1 MKHTLRRFPAAVPS
15 LYDSQILVPL
25 GFELTVVFQV
35 VPKHSACIS
44 GAVGAA
50 KVAILSDHHN
60 MVKFKGADDEG
71 FRRVNGEL
79 SIMLKKAVR
88 KMEDNREELASSEHS
103 GW

>member
-1 MKHTLRRFPAAVPS
+1 MA
-15 LYDSQILVPL
+15 
-25 GFELTVVFQV
+25 FQV

-60 MVKFKGADDEG
+60 MVKFKDAEDEG

-79 SIMLKKAVR
+79 SIMLKAVR
-88 KMEDNREELASSEHS
+88 KMEENREELASGSHS

>member
-1 MKHTLRRFPAAVPS
+1 MFFSDLSSF
-15 LYDSQILVPL
+15 
-25 GFELTVVFQV
+25 GFELTMTFQV

-60 MVKFKGADDEG
+60 MVKFKDAEDEG

-88 KMEDNREELASSEHS
+88 KMEENREELRVASSEHS

>member
-1 MKHTLRRFPAAVPS
+1 MA
-15 LYDSQILVPL
+15 
-25 GFELTVVFQV
+25 FQV

-60 MVKFKGADDEG
+60 MVKFKDAEDEG

-88 KMEDNREELASSEHS
+88 KMEENREELPAASGSRS
-103 GW
+103 SW

>member
-1 MKHTLRRFPAAVPS
+1 MA
-15 LYDSQILVPL
+15 
-25 GFELTVVFQV
+25 FQV

-60 MVKFKGADDEG
+60 MVKFRGAEDEG

-79 SIMLKKAVR
+79 SIMLKKAVQ
-88 KMEDNREELASSEHS
+88 KMEESWGELASDEYS

>member
-1 MKHTLRRFPAAVPS
+1 MA
-15 LYDSQILVPL
+15 
-25 GFELTVVFQV
+25 FQV

-60 MVKFKGADDEG
+60 MVKFKNAEDEG

-88 KMEDNREELASSEHS
+88 MMEENREELPVASGSHS

>member
-1 MKHTLRRFPAAVPS
+1 MFFSDLSSF
-15 LYDSQILVPL
+15 
-25 GFELTVVFQV
+25 GFELTMAFQV

-60 MVKFKGADDEG
+60 MVKFKNAEDEG

-88 KMEDNREELASSEHS
+88 MREENREDLPVAIGSHS

>member
-1 MKHTLRRFPAAVPS
+1 MLFS
-15 LYDSQILVPL
+15 DLGSF
-25 GFELTVVFQV
+25 GFELTMTFQV

-50 KVAILSDHHN
+50 KVAILSDHQN
-60 MVKFKGADDEG
+60 MVKFKDAEDEG

-88 KMEDNREELASSEHS
+88 KMEENREELPAASGEHS

>member
-1 MKHTLRRFPAAVPS
+1 MFFSDLSSF
-15 LYDSQILVPL
+15 
-25 GFELTVVFQV
+25 GFELTMTFQV
-35 VPKHSACIS
+35 VPKYSACIS

-60 MVKFKGADDEG
+60 MVKFKDAEDEG

-88 KMEDNREELASSEHS
+88 KMEESREELPVASGEHS

>member
-1 MKHTLRRFPAAVPS
+1 MF
-15 LYDSQILVPL
+15 SQILVLPL
-25 GFELTVVFQV
+25 GFELTLVFQV

-50 KVAILSDHHN
+50 KIAIFSDHRN
-60 MVKFKGADDEG
+60 MVKFKDAEDEG

-88 KMEDNREELASSEHS
+88 NMEENREELPAASGSHS

>member
-1 MKHTLRRFPAAVPS
+1 ML
-15 LYDSQILVPL
+15 SQTLVPL
-25 GFELTVVFQV
+25 EFELTMEFQV

-50 KVAILSDHHN
+50 RVAILSDHHN
-60 MVKFKGADDEG
+60 LVKFTDAEDEG

-79 SIMLKKAVR
+79 SIMLKKALR
-88 KMEDNREELASSEHS
+88 NMEENQEELPVASGEHS

>member
-1 MKHTLRRFPAAVPS
+1 MLFS
-15 LYDSQILVPL
+15 DLGSF
-25 GFELTVVFQV
+25 GFELTMTFQV

-60 MVKFKGADDEG
+60 IVKFKDEADEG

-79 SIMLKKAVR
+79 SIMLKKAVQ
-88 KMEDNREELASSEHS
+88 KMKDNREELPVANGEHS

>member
-1 MKHTLRRFPAAVPS
+1 MA
-15 LYDSQILVPL
+15 
-25 GFELTVVFQV
+25 FQV

-60 MVKFKGADDEG
+60 MVKFKDAEDEG

-88 KMEDNREELASSEHS
+88 KTGGNREELPVASGSHS

>member
-1 MKHTLRRFPAAVPS
+1 MAS
-15 LYDSQILVPL
+15 
-25 GFELTVVFQV
+25 QV

-60 MVKFKGADDEG
+60 MVRFKDAEDEG

-79 SIMLKKAVR
+79 SIMLKKAMR
-88 KMEDNREELASSEHS
+88 KMEENREELPAASDSRS